1 MDMRGVYIRPS
12 RILVVYTLR
21 IYRAARSVTI
31 SGLSAIPVVLLFIL
45 YCVIV
50 AVPVGFLLYTGPL
63 KLSSIADSNNGNT
76 TVLSPKFSSRPTSYY
91 LEKEPRNETSRPD
104 FEGRIEN
111 STVEGLEIVN
121 NGSEVMQ
128 SGDCDFSV
136 GSWVWDDSYP
146 LYQSRNCPFVDGGF
160 RCQENGRP
168 DSDYLK
174 WRWQPSHCDL
184 PRFNASD
191 FLERIRNSRVVF
203 VGDSIGRNQWES
215 LICMLAEAIPNKNR
229 IYEVNGNP
237 ITKHKGFL
245 AFRFVDYNCT
255 VEYYRAPFLVFQ
267 GRPPRGAPPEVQTT
281 LKVDALD
288 YTSHLWSNGDVLIF
302 NTGHWWNYEKTIR
315 GGCYFQEGNTV
326 DMKMDVET
334 ALRRAMKTWAQWVL
348 QHLKSEKSHVF
359 LRSYAPVHFRGGSW
373 KTGGQCHKETWPE
386 LNSTRLQ
393 REPKSNQIMSEAIRQ
408 FNGKKNVQLLNITYL
423 TEFRKD
429 GHSSLYYLGDG
440 HGPAPIHRQDC
451 SHWCLPGVPDTW
463 NHLLYGYLLASG
475 YATDRSTRVS
485 KG

>member
-1 MDMRGVYIRPS
+1 MKQWWIQAS
-12 RILVVYTLR
+12 RIPVVYTLR
-21 IYRAARSVTI
+21 ICGTVRSATI
-31 SGLSAIPVVLLFIL
+31 CWLSAILVVLLFVL
-45 YCVIV
+45 YFGIS
-50 AVPVGFLLYTGPL
+50 AVPVGFLLYTSPL
-63 KLSSIADSNNGNT
+63 KLSSIADSMNRNT
-76 TVLSPKFSSRPTSYY
+76 TILSPPIASRPISYY
-91 LEKEPRNETSRPD
+91 LQKEPRNETSRHD
-104 FEGRIEN
+104 FEGGNEN
-111 STVEGLEIVN
+111 STVQALEIAK
-121 NGSEVMQ
+121 NGNEVVQ
-128 SGDCDFSV
+128 SGECDFSV

-146 LYQSRNCPFVDGGF
+146 LYESRNCPFLDGGF

-184 PRFNASD
+184 PRFNANT
-191 FLERIRNSRVVF
+191 FLERIRNSRVMF

-215 LICMLAEAIPNKNR
+215 LICMLAEAIPDKTR

-245 AFRFVDYNCT
+245 SFRFEDYNCT

-267 GRPPRGAPPEVQTT
+267 GRPPRGAPPEVRTT
-281 LKVDALD
+281 LKVDAMD

-315 GGCYFQEGNTV
+315 GGCYFEEGKTV
-326 DMKMDVET
+326 DMKMDLET
-334 ALRRAMKTWAQWVL
+334 AFRRAMKTWAQWVL
-348 QHLKSEKSHVF
+348 QHVKSEKTHVF
-359 LRSYAPVHFRGGSW
+359 FRSHSPVHFRGGSW

-386 LNSTRLQ
+386 VNSTGLQ
-393 REPKSNQIMSEAIRQ
+393 REPISNQIISEAIGQ
-408 FNGKKNVQLLNITYL
+408 LNGKGNVQLLNITYL

-429 GHSSLYYLGDG
+429 AHASLYYLGEG
-440 HGPAPIHRQDC
+440 HGPAPIYKQDC

-463 NHLLYGYLLASG
+463 NHLLYAYLLASG
-475 YATDRSTRVS
+475 YATNRSTIVT